1 MFNFKSKVFFKL
13 GLCVVCV
20 IICSAW
26 FYKSEDKP
34 LYKNA
39 SLSAEERAADLLSRM
54 TIEEKTAQLIGF
66 WDIDGTKVLTG
77 DSTFKEMIF
86 KEIFKNGIGEIGPM
100 NMPIEKDVNWK
111 NAAQKFL
118 VTKTRLGIPA
128 IFHDEGCHGLMK
140 PEATSFPMTIGL
152 ASSWDEKLFEEV
164 YDVTARE
171 MRSRGGHQALTPI
184 LDVGRD
190 PRFGRIEEFY
200 GEDPF
205 LNSRL
210 GAAQVKGL
218 QGGNT
223 GEVDKYHVLATLKHF
238 TAHGSPE
245 GGLNRS
251 SGNISM
257 RDLREIH
264 IYPFQ
269 YVIEQSKPAA
279 VMASYNEID
288 GVPSHANVWLLQ
300 DILRKE
306 LGFKGLIVSDYEGVR
321 QLHADHKVAEG
332 PKEAALQA
340 LKAGIQIEL
349 PLPDSYNMIPDLIK
363 ESKLDISLIDSYVK
377 QILILKFNL
386 GLFENPYVKVSDA
399 ITEAKKVESQKLA
412 LKAAQKSIIL
422 LKNKDN
428 LLPLH
433 INKYK
438 KIAVIGPNADFA
450 YLGGYSGTPFY
461 NVSILDGIKKR
472 AGNNVE
478 ILYAKGCEITQN
490 HRKNSFYN
498 WKHALDIKLATP
510 QQNKPLIDEARK
522 VASAADIVI
531 LVVGDNE
538 TTCREAWMKGHE
550 GDRSSLDLLGSQN
563 ELINSIVAT
572 GKPVVIY
579 LMGGRPLAIGNLKD
593 NEGVRAILEGWY
605 MGQETGNA
613 AASILFGDIAPSG
626 KLTVSLPKS
635 AGHIPAY
642 YSRKSMS
649 RAFDYAFSDN
659 EPLYAF
665 GHGLSYVTFEY
676 SSPRLSQP
684 TMNRSGSVTL
694 NVDVTN
700 TGNMHA
706 DEVIQLYIRDQVA
719 SVTRPVKELKGFKRV
734 TLNPGETKTVS
745 FTINPSLLS
754 FYDINMNYG
763 VEPGKFTLMTGGN
776 STDLKSIELEVR

>member
-1 MFNFKSKVFFKL
+1 MSSIKCKFFFKII
-13 GLCVVCV
+13 LCFLCIVL
-20 IICSAW
+20 CSAW
-26 FYKSEDKP
+26 LSKSEEKP
-34 LYKNA
+34 LYRNA
-39 SLSAEERAADLLSRM
+39 SLPAEERAADLLSRM
-54 TIEEKTAQLIGF
+54 TVEEKTAQLIGF

-77 DSTFKEMIF
+77 GSTFNERIF
-86 KEIFKNGIGEIGPM
+86 QEIFKSGIGEIGPM
-100 NMPIEKDVNWK
+100 NLPIEKDVNWK

-118 VTKTRLGIPA
+118 LTKTRLGIPA

-140 PEATSFPMTIGL
+140 PEATVFPMTIGL

-171 MRSRGGHQALTPI
+171 MRARGGHQALTPI

-210 GAAQVKGL
+210 GAAQVRGL
-218 QGGNT
+218 QGGST
-223 GEVDKYHVLATLKHF
+223 GVIDKYHVLATLKHF

-245 GGLNRS
+245 GGLNRN

-269 YVIEQSKPAA
+269 YVIEQAKPAA

-288 GVPSHANVWLLQ
+288 GVPAHSNAWLLQ
-300 DILRKE
+300 EVLRKE
-306 LGFKGLIVSDYEGVR
+306 LGFKGLIVSDYEGIR

-332 PKEAALQA
+332 LKEAALLA
-340 LKAGIQIEL
+340 LKAGVQIEL
-349 PLPDSYNMIPDLIK
+349 PLPDSYQTIPELIK
-363 ESKLDISLIDSYVK
+363 ENKLEISLVDSYVK

-386 GLFENPYVKVSDA
+386 GLFESPYVNVSNA
-399 ITEAKKVESQKLA
+399 IAEAKKTTSQKLA
-412 LKAAQKSIIL
+412 LKAAQKSIVL

-428 LLPLH
+428 VLPLST
-433 INKYK
+433 NKYK

-450 YLGGYSGTPFY
+450 YLGGYSGTPY
-461 NVSILDGIKKR
+461 YSVSILDGIKKR
-472 AGNNVE
+472 AGNSAEV
-478 ILYAKGCEITQN
+478 LYAKGCEITQN
-490 HRKNSFYN
+490 HKKNSYYN

-510 QQNKPLIDEARK
+510 EQNKPHIEEARK
-522 VASAADIVI
+522 VALGSDVVI

-550 GDRSSLDLLGSQN
+550 GDRSSIDLLGSQN
-563 ELINSIVAT
+563 ELINTIVAT
-572 GKPVVIY
+572 GKPVIIY
-579 LMGGRPLAIGNLKD
+579 LMGGRPLAIGHLND
-593 NEGVRAILEGWY
+593 NEGVKAILEGWY

-626 KLTVSLPKS
+626 KLTVSFPKS

-659 EPLYAF
+659 EPVYTF
-665 GHGLSYVTFEY
+665 GHGLSYVTFDY
-676 SSPRLSQP
+676 SSPILSKP
-684 TMNRSGSVTL
+684 TMSTTGSVTL
-694 NVDVTN
+694 SVDVTN
-700 TGNMHA
+700 TGNMQA
-706 DEVIQLYIRDQVA
+706 EEVVQLYIRDQVA

-745 FTINPSLLS
+745 FNIDPALLS
-754 FYDINMNYG
+754 FYNIRMHYG
-763 VEPGKFTLMTGGN
+763 VEPGIFTLMTGGN
-776 STDLKSIELEVR
+776 STDLKGVELEVR